1 MVRAPKTRGNRD
13 MSDITREVVESMD
26 SEAGERPPPDPKDM
40 PEEEL
45 IGFIEGALPRL
56 SVESLGRIGDT
67 VRQLRQSKQEEARTS
82 TRQTIEEQLQRSG
95 LSLRDLFPD
104 LLPQPGRR
112 RGESGPV
119 LPKYQGPDGETWS
132 GRGHE
137 PKWLRALLA
146 EGRNKEEFLIAR
158 DVG

>member
-1 MVRAPKTRGNRD
+1 MARSPKTRENRD
-13 MSDITREVVESMD
+13 MSDITREVVELMD

-45 IGFIEGALPRL
+45 VGFIEGALPRL
-56 SVESLGRIGDT
+56 SVENLGRIGEA
-67 VRQLRQSKQEEARTS
+67 VRQLRQSKQEEARTT
-82 TRQTIEEQLQRSG
+82 TRQSIEEQLQRSG

-104 LLPQPGRR
+104 LLPQPSRR

-119 LPKYQGPDGETWS
+119 PPKYQGPNGETWS

-137 PKWLRALLA
+137 PRWLTALVA
-146 EGRNKEEFLIAR
+146 TGRNKEEFLIAR